1 MVEKVIK
8 PGLNVVDFARYQA
21 GRAGKVLAI
30 SERDSLRSARACRHC
45 GAALLD
51 GENEDDCSS
60 VLGIEIKT
68 PRLRKNVR
76 KFRAD

>member
-8 PGLNVVDFARYQA
+8 PGPNVVDFARYQA
-21 GRAGKVLAI
+21 DRAGKAFAI
-30 SERDSLRSARACRHC
+30 SARICGHC

-60 VLGIEIKT
+60 LLGIEIKA
-68 PRLRKNVR
+68 PRLRRSPRKVR
-76 KFRAD
+76 VD